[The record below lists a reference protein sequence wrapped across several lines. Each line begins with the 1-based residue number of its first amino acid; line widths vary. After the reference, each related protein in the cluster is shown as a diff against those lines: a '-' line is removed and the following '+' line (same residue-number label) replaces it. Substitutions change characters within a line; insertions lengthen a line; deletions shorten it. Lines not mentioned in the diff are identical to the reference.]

1 MILVGVDNPV
11 TSVAEWAA
19 RRSLSLTPTRV
30 ISEEETGSQQPG
42 LEVRTG
48 GADAFLAALTDEII
62 PWVESRYPVSEER
75 GLYGGSLGGLFATH
89 VLFTSP
95 DTFAYYLIGSPALFW
110 DDEVMFEREEAYAN
124 EHDDLPARV
133 FMSVGSEEHE
143 IMESVMSRMSGSLL
157 SRNYPS
163 LEIGHHI
170 FDDETHTSV
179 IPMYVSRGLVFLFGS
194 R

>member
-1 MILVGVDNPV
+1 M
-11 TSVAEWAA
+11 
-19 RRSLSLTPTRV
+19 
-30 ISEEETGSQQPG
+30 
-42 LEVRTG
+42 
-48 GADAFLAALTDEII
+48 
-62 PWVESRYPVSEER
+62 ESRYPASEER

-95 DTFAYYLIGSPALFW
+95 DTFAYYLIGSPAVLW
-110 DDEVMFEREEAYAN
+110 DNEVMFEREEAYAN

-133 FMSVGSEEHE
+133 FMSAGAEENPTGY
-143 IMESVMSRMSGSLL
+143 MVSSMLKMSGSLMN
-157 SRNYPS
+157 RNYPS
-163 LEIGHHI
+163 LEIGRHI